1 MPITQNVIIEDAELP
16 ATLPCMVGSPL
27 PSGSETGFT
36 PSPVFSPLDI
46 AGASLWLRADLG
58 IIVATGVSAWTD
70 QSGNGNVFIQAVP
83 GNQPNYTT
91 NVYNGEPAVGGPD
104 AARYLQCA
112 AIATLG
118 TSASIVI
125 TCSQSSVASAY
136 IATPDGA
143 NNAFLSHFSGS
154 AFEWYN
160 GTGSDRYTFASTPT
174 AGLHQLIV
182 TQTDGVSLIG
192 YYDGVQVFSATP
204 TVTINRQF
212 KNVCG
217 RGTGVNGTNGSVVEC
232 VTYSG
237 VVLTPFQVEQ
247 LHAYSKNFW
256 GSP

>member
-1 MPITQNVIIEDAELP
+1 MPILQNVMVEDADLP
-16 ATLPCMVGSPL
+16 ALLPQI
-27 PSGSETGFT
+27 PSGRGQASGS
-36 PSPVFSPLDI
+36 SPTFSPLDI
-46 AGASLWLRADLG
+46 VGASLWLRADLG
-58 IIVATGVSAWTD
+58 ITISTGVSAWAD
-70 QSGNGNVFIQAVP
+70 QSSAGNIFVQGTA

-91 NVYNGEPAVGGPD
+91 NAYNGQPAVGGPD

-112 AIATLG
+112 SIATLG
-118 TSASIVI
+118 TTASIVI

-143 NNAFLSHFSGS
+143 NTAFLSHFSGS

-160 GTGSDRYTFASTPT
+160 GTGSDRYTFALTPT

-182 TQTDGVSLIG
+182 TQTDGASLIG
-192 YYDGVQVFSATP
+192 YYDGVQVFSAVP

-232 VTYSG
+232 ITYSG
-237 VVLTPFQVEQ
+237 VILTPSQVQQ
-247 LHAYSKNFW
+247 LHMYSRAFW